1 MFALVSILG
10 LILLLAI
17 VKIVMEHS
25 DNDKYDKDDY
35 N

>member
-1 MFALVSILG
+1 MATLVAILG

-25 DNDKYDKDDY
+25 DSDEYPEDDCT
-35 N
+35 

>member
-1 MFALVSILG
+1 MVTLISVLG

-25 DNDKYDKDDY
+25 DRDEYHEDDRT
-35 N
+35 